1 MAHTSA
7 AAGAQREVGE
17 GGRGGGQMDSN
28 HLKMHCVHCAKT
40 AREMHQ
46 EIVRNFR
53 LLFTSPPAL
62 LSFFPDFVQFLFS
75 SLFILTLAQRI
86 LLHRPVLAISH
97 LTAKVINEQSGNSLS
112 RIKYE
117 FSSGP

>member
-1 MAHTSA
+1 
-7 AAGAQREVGE
+7 
-17 GGRGGGQMDSN
+17 MDSN

-40 AREMHQ
+40 ASEMHQ

-53 LLFTSPPAL
+53 LLFASLPAF

>member
-1 MAHTSA
+1 
-7 AAGAQREVGE
+7 
-17 GGRGGGQMDSN
+17 MDSN

-40 AREMHQ
+40 ASEMHQ

-53 LLFTSPPAL
+53 LLFASL
-62 LSFFPDFVQFLFS
+62 PDFVQFLFS